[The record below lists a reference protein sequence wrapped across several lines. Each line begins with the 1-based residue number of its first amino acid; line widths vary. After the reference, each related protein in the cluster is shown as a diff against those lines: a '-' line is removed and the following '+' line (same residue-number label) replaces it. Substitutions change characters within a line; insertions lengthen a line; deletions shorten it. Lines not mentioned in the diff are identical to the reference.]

1 MRVLFLVIAATV
13 GYLAGYQWRD
23 DERSLSNQLTQQQLV
38 LDEQK
43 ALVHTLRVQIVQ
55 LIQRRKIDEAA
66 IDEVRSLLKEQQ
78 QASLELRE
86 EIAFYRGIVSPSEV
100 RSGILIQRVELT
112 PLAAAQ
118 LFHYQVVLT
127 QVLKNER
134 VARGEVEITLSGVF
148 EGRTHNIPLQ
158 DLDKQAKKSL
168 KFRFKYFQMFEGD
181 LQLPDGFSP
190 HSIDVVVKPRRSNN
204 PINESFPWPQVVA
217 EEKI

>member
-1 MRVLFLVIAATV
+1 MIAVTA
-13 GYLAGYQWRD
+13 GYLAGYQWRGD
-23 DERSLSNQLTQQQLV
+23 GLSLLNQLEQQQLV
-38 LDEQK
+38 LDEQEAQLYK
-43 ALVHTLRVQIVQ
+43 LKVQVVQ
-55 LIQRRKIDEAA
+55 LTQRRKIDEAA
-66 IDEVRSLLKEQQ
+66 LDEVSALLKEQQ

-118 LFHYQVVLT
+118 LFRYQVVLT

-148 EGRTHNIPLQ
+148 EGRPHNISLQ
-158 DLDKQAKKSL
+158 DLDQQAKKSL

-204 PINESFPWPQVVA
+204 SINESFPWPQVVA
-217 EEKI
+217 KEKI

>member
-1 MRVLFLVIAATV
+1 MQILFLVIAFIA
-13 GYLAGYQWRD
+13 GYFAGYQWRD
-23 DERSLSNQLTQQQLV
+23 DEESLSHQLEQQQLE
-38 LDEQK
+38 LGEQK
-43 ALVHTLRVQIVQ
+43 ALVYKLKVQVVQ
-55 LIQRRKIDEAA
+55 LTQGRKIDDAA

-100 RSGILIQRVELT
+100 RSGILIQRVEIT

-118 LFHYQVVLT
+118 LFNYQVVLT

-134 VARGEVEITLSGVF
+134 VARGDVEITLSGVF
-148 EGRTHNIPLQ
+148 EGRAHRIHLQ
-158 DLDKQAKKSL
+158 DLDKQAKKPL

-190 HSIDVVVKPRRSNN
+190 HSIDVVVKPRHSNN
-204 PINESFPWPQVVA
+204 SIDESFPWPRMAV

>member
-1 MRVLFLVIAATV
+1 MLILFLVIAAIA
-13 GYLAGYQWRD
+13 GYLAGYQWRGD
-23 DERSLSNQLTQQQLV
+23 GNSLLHQLEQQQLV

-43 ALVHTLRVQIVQ
+43 AQLYKLKVQVVQ
-55 LIQRRKIDEAA
+55 LTQRRKIDEAA
-66 IDEVRSLLKEQQ
+66 LDEVSALLKEQQ

-118 LFHYQVVLT
+118 LFHYRVVLT

-190 HSIDVVVKPRRSNN
+190 HSIDVVVKPRHSNN
-204 PINESFPWPQVVA
+204 SINESFPWPRLAV